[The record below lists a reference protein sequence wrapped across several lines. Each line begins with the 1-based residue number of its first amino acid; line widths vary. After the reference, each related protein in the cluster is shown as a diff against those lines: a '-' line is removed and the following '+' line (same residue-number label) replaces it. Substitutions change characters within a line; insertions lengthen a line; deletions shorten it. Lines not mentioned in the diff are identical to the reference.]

1 MPPSEHNGGRWILSM
16 GWLDLLFAHWPVPC
30 EVLRPLIPASLGID
44 VFDGQLHQTDGCR
57 TRAAAQELRAAIDL
71 LDAEPSDRHLLIGV
85 LNAFVNNGTEEA
97 RCDS

>member
-1 MPPSEHNGGRWILSM
+1 
-16 GWLDLLFAHWPVPC
+16 
-30 EVLRPLIPASLGID
+30 
-44 VFDGQLHQTDGCR
+44 
-57 TRAAAQELRAAIDL
+57 LRAAIDL